1 MHVKIAKS
9 PEELKRISPVL
20 LQLRPQYTEDELIQQ
35 IQVQQGNG
43 YRIAF
48 VEDEKKILSVAGFVM
63 GQKLAW
69 AKHIYV
75 DDLVTNEKFRSSGA
89 GKFLIDW
96 LKQYGIENGCKQ
108 LHLDSGVSR
117 FGAHR
122 FYLRE
127 GFDITSHHF
136 AIVELEEQG

>member
-1 MHVKIAKS
+1 MQIKIAKS
-9 PEELKRISPVL
+9 FEELKLISPVL
-20 LQLRPQYTEDELIQQ
+20 VQLRPQYSEDALIQQ
-35 IQVQQGNG
+35 VQSQQTDG
-43 YRIAF
+43 YRIAY
-48 VEDEKKILSVAGFVM
+48 VQDGEEVLCVAGFVM

-69 AKHIYV
+69 TKHIYV
-75 DDLVTNEKFRSSGA
+75 DDLVTNEAHRSTGA

-96 LKQYGIENGCKQ
+96 LKQYGLDNGCQQ
-108 LHLDSGVSR
+108 LHLDSGVTR

-136 AIVELEEQG
+136 AIVELDEK